1 MKDESL
7 SLSLLW
13 LSPGCCCPSRGLC
26 GSLQPCSQA
35 PGSAGNLL
43 VRFLTGSAWRQ
54 RGLHRVLPAVLLLSD
69 LARALHQRW
78 LLALPLWVCSV
89 SAGIPPLLSA
99 CVKVLR

>member
-1 MKDESL
+1 M
-7 SLSLLW
+7 LLPLPW
-13 LSPGCCCPSRGLC
+13 PVWVPAAVSSGSRRC
-26 GSLQPCSQA
+26 GD
-35 PGSAGNLL
+35 LL